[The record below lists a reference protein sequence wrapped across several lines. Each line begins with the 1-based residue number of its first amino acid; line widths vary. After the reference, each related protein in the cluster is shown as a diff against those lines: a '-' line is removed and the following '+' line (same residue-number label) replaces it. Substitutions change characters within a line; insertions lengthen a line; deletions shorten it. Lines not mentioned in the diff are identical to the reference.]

1 MSYSVFI
8 SYSMSDSSWAYDLS
22 AQLGRKENHVLPR
35 LQYFVQAAL
44 KNVDGA
50 KEMVEKLKN
59 GEKL

>member
-1 MSYSVFI
+1 MGLRPVGT
-8 SYSMSDSSWAYDLS
+8 A
-22 AQLGRKENHVLPR
+22 GEKENHVLPR

-50 KEMVEKLKN
+50 KEKAEKLRN

>member
-1 MSYSVFI
+1 MGLRPVGT
-8 SYSMSDSSWAYDLS
+8 A
-22 AQLGRKENHVLPR
+22 GEKENHVLPR